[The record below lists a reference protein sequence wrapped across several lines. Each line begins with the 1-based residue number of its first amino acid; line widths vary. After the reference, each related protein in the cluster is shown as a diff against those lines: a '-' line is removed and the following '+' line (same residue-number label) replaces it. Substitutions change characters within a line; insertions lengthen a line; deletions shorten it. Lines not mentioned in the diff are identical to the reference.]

1 MTFDPNHLSRRKA
14 LATGGALALGLAAAG
29 LPRLA
34 GAGYSETA
42 VQKGGRVRGTLAFG
56 GTLPKADEV
65 LISKDNHHCGEGVIV
80 PDTLRI
86 GTDGQVADAVV
97 ALKGISEGKA
107 WADTA
112 KMPKVVQAR
121 CRFQPF
127 VQIAPKGAELT
138 ILNED
143 PLLHNI
149 HAYEIIGRA
158 RRTLFNI
165 AQPQA
170 GQLDQHVLKLRRGSV
185 VELDCDAHN
194 WMSAWIYT
202 SEHPYAVVVG
212 DDGRF
217 LLEEVPAGDYEL
229 VAWHPV
235 LGEVT
240 QKLALAAGESAEFAI
255 EFTA

>member
-1 MTFDPNHLSRRKA
+1 MTFNPNHLSRRKA
-14 LATGGALALGLAAAG
+14 LATGAVALGLAAAG

-34 GAGYSETA
+34 AAGYSETA
-42 VQKGGRVRGTLAFG
+42 VQKGGRVSGTLAFK

-65 LISKDNHHCGEGVIV
+65 LISKDNHHCGEGVVV
-80 PDTLRI
+80 PDPLRI

-97 ALKGISEGKA
+97 ALKGITEGKP
-107 WADTA
+107 WADA
-112 KMPKVVQAR
+112 ANAPRVVQAR
-121 CRFQPF
+121 CRFEPF
-127 VQIAPKGAELT
+127 VQIAAKGAELT

-170 GQLDQHVLKLRRGSV
+170 GQLDRHALKLRRGSV

-202 SEHPYAVVVG
+202 SEHPYAVVG
-212 DDGRF
+212 TDDGRF
-217 LLEEVPAGDYEL
+217 LLEDVPAGDYEL

-235 LGEVT
+235 LGEAT
-240 QKLALAAGESAEFAI
+240 QKLALAAGESAELAI

>member
-1 MTFDPNHLSRRKA
+1 MTVPQFHMTRRKA
-14 LATGGALALGLAAAG
+14 LATAALALGAAALG

-42 VQKGGRVRGTLAFG
+42 VAKGGALTGSLAFKG
-56 GTLPKADEV
+56 APPKADQV
-65 LISKDNHHCGEGVIV
+65 LISKDNHHCGDGFVV
-80 PDTLRI
+80 PDPLRI
-86 GTDGQVADAVV
+86 GAAGELADAVV
-97 ALKGISEGKA
+97 ALKGITEGKP
-107 WADTA
+107 WAEAATA
-112 KMPKVVQAR
+112 PKVVQAR
-121 CRFQPF
+121 CLFAPF
-127 VQIAPKGAELT
+127 VQVAPKGAELT

-170 GQLDQHVLKLRRGSV
+170 GQVDRHALKLRRGSV

-202 SEHPYAVVVG
+202 SEHPYAVVG
-212 DDGRF
+212 DDEGRF
-217 LLEEVPAGDYEL
+217 AMEDIPPGDYE
-229 VAWHPV
+229 VIAWHPV
-235 LGEVT
+235 LGEIT
-240 QKLALAAGESAEFAI
+240 RKLAIAPGQTTELEL

>member
-1 MTFDPNHLSRRKA
+1 MTFDLNHLSRRKA
-14 LATGGALALGLAAAG
+14 LATGAMALGLAAAG

-34 GAGYSETA
+34 AAGYRETA
-42 VQKGGRVRGTLAFG
+42 VDKGGRVSGFLAFK
-56 GTLPKADEV
+56 GTPPKADEV

-80 PDTLRI
+80 PDPLRI
-86 GTDGQVADAVV
+86 GADGQVADAVV
-97 ALKGISEGKA
+97 ALKGITEGKP
-107 WADTA
+107 WADAVKT
-112 KMPKVVQAR
+112 PKVVQAR

-170 GQLDQHVLKLRRGSV
+170 GQIDRHALKLRRGSV

-202 SEHPYAVVVG
+202 SEHPYAVVG
-212 DDGRF
+212 NDEGRF
-217 LLEEVPAGDYEL
+217 VLEDIPPGDYE
-229 VAWHPV
+229 VIAWHPV
-235 LGEVT
+235 LGEVSR
-240 QKLALAAGESAEFAI
+240 KLAIAPGETAALDL